1 MERPCIVASITGGGL
16 MSFYTPVLAFYPADI
31 IYSFIETPGAR
42 NIENS
47 IVNASSITYII
58 VLKRELNVQRVD

>member
-1 MERPCIVASITGGGL
+1 

-31 IYSFIETPGAR
+31 IYSFIETQGAR

-47 IVNASSITYII
+47 IVNALSKIC
-58 VLKRELNVQRVD
+58 LNLELNLNLFKK

>member
-1 MERPCIVASITGGGL
+1 MYCSINHRRRSDVFL
-16 MSFYTPVLAFYPADI
+16 HAVLAFYPADI

-47 IVNASSITYII
+47 IVNALSKICLT
-58 VLKRELNVQRVD
+58 VLNVELNLNLFKK